1 MQRDKLMNT
10 SEKFLKFAAECEF
23 MAQLT
28 HNPNNKTVWRQM
40 AERWLR
46 CAELIDRQ
54 SASSHDA
61 SYTKRHRKSAH
72 SWAH

>member
-40 AERWLR
+40 GRDRWIR
-46 CAELIDRQ
+46 DFR
-54 SASSHDA
+54 
-61 SYTKRHRKSAH
+61 RKVWDIKFGLSF
-72 SWAH
+72 